1 MKVNI
6 ILLFISFNLY
16 SCTSTVENTK
26 SVKVITQNTS
36 QDVINEYHEESL
48 RDFITSDEFLSIYK
62 KSTPIKNQLFISDEQ
77 GKSVPIK
84 FFIEQNFGQR
94 DTGINK
100 CLLDL
105 DNDNIP
111 ELLISYYTGGNH
123 CCDGLWIGNK
133 AKDSLYEEAFA
144 IEGGWISMSQQKIF
158 RYNQVERMGY
168 FYECYSCDGDLKP
181 PYDYDATD
189 INFKY
194 MNGKPIFISDSKNR
208 AQLLKNLSILSVIPV
223 PPLNKDRTESDCK
236 AYRKNFAMN
245 IVALYFNDNQ
255 DSSICKPIF
264 YKYYNGTD
272 RDTIWN
278 EITEYFETPLTINYL
293 KTYENY
299 KKLNG
304 EK

>member
-1 MKVNI
+1 MKVLNI
-6 ILLFISFNLY
+6 FLLISVIMY
-16 SCTSTVENTK
+16 SCNSTVENTK
-26 SVKVITQNTS
+26 PVKSLPQITQHDSNDNYY
-36 QDVINEYHEESL
+36 QDEL
-48 RDFITSDEFLSIYK
+48 RDFITSDEFSSIYK
-62 KSTPIKNQLFISDEQ
+62 KSTPIKNQLFISDEE

-133 AKDSLYEEAFA
+133 VKDSLYEEAFA

-158 RYNQVERMGY
+158 SYNQVESIGY

-181 PYDYDATD
+181 PYDYAATI

-194 MNGKPIFISDSKNR
+194 KNAKPIFISDSKNR
-208 AQLLKNLSILSVIPV
+208 TKLLKNLAILNKMPV
-223 PPLNKDRTESDCK
+223 PPLNKNRTESDCK

-245 IVALYFNDNQ
+245 IVALYFNGNQ
-255 DSSICKPIF
+255 DSSICKPLF

-293 KTYENY
+293 KSYENY

-304 EK
+304 KK